1 MAHAMPQVS
10 GVDHRWV
17 RVGEMNFHVAEAGE
31 GDPILLVHGW
41 PQHWYA
47 WRHVIP
53 RLAESN
59 RVIAIDLRG
68 FGWTDIAWTGFEKE
82 AMADDIANLLAEL
95 ELERVTYVGHDWGAW
110 LGYLLAMRRPG
121 LIEWLVAMSAPPPFS
136 RGGLRSLA
144 AAPRLRYQL
153 TLAAP
158 TAVKMLSNPRYVAHT
173 VKAWSKQRENLP
185 AEVRKL
191 YGRDL
196 KASTRARATMLLYRR
211 FVTRELPAVLAG
223 RYRGERIAAPTLIL
237 YGEKDPILRPS
248 LYEGHERHFDDL
260 RTEQVPRAG
269 HFLPEEAPELV
280 ADRILEPARDDR
292 AAAGVGG

>member
-1 MAHAMPQVS
+1 MPEIPGVEVAHDW
-10 GVDHRWV
+10 VDAGGLR
-17 RVGEMNFHVAEAGE
+17 MHVASAGPADAE
-31 GDPILLVHGW
+31 PLVLLHGW

-53 RLAESN
+53 RLAESR
-59 RVIAIDLRG
+59 RVIAVDLRG

-95 ELERVTYVGHDWGAW
+95 ELERITYVGHDWGAW
-110 LGYLLAMRRPG
+110 LGYLLAMRRPE
-121 LIEWLVAMSAPPPFS
+121 LIERLVAMSSPPPFGPS
-136 RGGLRSLA
+136 RLRSLR

-153 TLAAP
+153 TLASP

-223 RYRGERIAAPTLIL
+223 RYRRERIATSTLIL

-248 LYEGHERHFDDL
+248 LYEGHERHFDEL

-269 HFLPEEAPELV
+269 HLLPEEAPELV
-280 ADRILEPARDDR
+280 VDRILEPGRDR
-292 AAAGVGG
+292 AAAEVGG